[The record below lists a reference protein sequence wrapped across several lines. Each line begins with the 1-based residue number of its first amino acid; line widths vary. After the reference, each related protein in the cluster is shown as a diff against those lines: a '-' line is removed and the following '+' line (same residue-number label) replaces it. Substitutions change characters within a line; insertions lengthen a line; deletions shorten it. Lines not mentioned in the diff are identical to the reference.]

1 MIRTETNAV
10 AVEREIR
17 EFCTR
22 KWKRYGDRL
31 NERKRRFKNNSEL
44 CVSDVWDGASCQGE
58 IARMDLGES
67 VCPHLCYF
75 QDISKSLYS
84 K

>member
-44 CVSDVWDGASCQGE
+44 CVSDVWDGASCQGDSKNGFRG
-58 IARMDLGES
+58 ISMSTFMLFSR
-67 VCPHLCYF
+67 YF
-75 QDISKSLYS
+75 
-84 K
+84 